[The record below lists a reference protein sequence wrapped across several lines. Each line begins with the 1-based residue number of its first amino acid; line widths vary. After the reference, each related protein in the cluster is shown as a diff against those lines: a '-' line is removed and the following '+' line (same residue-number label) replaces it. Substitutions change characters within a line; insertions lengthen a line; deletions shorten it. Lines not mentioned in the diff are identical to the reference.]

1 MTISTKWFTERNN
14 QPGEGDLPTIYQDM
28 KKVYIYRVINHNGK
42 KEYKRTKS
50 LNSWCADKEQC
61 WKFSIEGAKGIIET
75 LEKHNR
81 QNYYTYGTEVIDF

>member
-1 MTISTKWFTERNN
+1 
-14 QPGEGDLPTIYQDM
+14 M

-42 KEYKRTKS
+42 KEYKRTKC

-61 WKFSIEGAKGIIET
+61 WKFSIQGAKGIIET
-75 LEKHNR
+75 MEKHNR